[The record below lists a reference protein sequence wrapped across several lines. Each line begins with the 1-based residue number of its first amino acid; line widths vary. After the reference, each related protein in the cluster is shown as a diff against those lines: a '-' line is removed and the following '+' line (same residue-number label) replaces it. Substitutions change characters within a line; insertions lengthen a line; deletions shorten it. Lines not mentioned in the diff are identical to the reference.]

1 MTNTELNYKV
11 AEKLGI
17 EWHSVKNH
25 GTNDDKVCPLCT
37 CGKEFITRG
46 DLYAHVQ
53 YDNPDFTLNAKN
65 LIEVLMKRDDWI
77 FFREE
82 IGTWNCYGGKNVWVS
97 RISLDYI
104 LNPRLLCEEYLK
116 WEGK

>member
-1 MTNTELNYKV
+1 MTDTELNKAV

-17 EWHSVKNH
+17 KPDPEWF
-25 GTNDDKVCPLCT
+25 
-37 CGKEFITRG
+37 KEG
-46 DLYAHVQ
+46 Y
-53 YDNPDFTLNAKN
+53 PDFTLNAKD

-116 WEGK
+116 WEG